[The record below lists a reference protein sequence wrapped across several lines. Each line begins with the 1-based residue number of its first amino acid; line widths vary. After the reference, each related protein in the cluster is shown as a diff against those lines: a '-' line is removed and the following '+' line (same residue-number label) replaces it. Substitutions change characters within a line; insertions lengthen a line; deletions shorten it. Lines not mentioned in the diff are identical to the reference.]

1 MASELRLQRSLAQH
15 HGKCDVLLASSSVR
29 LLESQLYSLV
39 SQNPGRCGD
48 VYVTIEGGEA
58 LADIAKRIAKRPLVD
73 IVPIIRSGGASSGE
87 FGFPLPSRPKGVS
100 ESGPAHFIASYGH
113 FHPAQSRQERLSV
126 LVSPLVSFL
135 CFSVGVTCRVGHR
148 LGSLSQSCLKQS
160 GRHTNQ
166 KVTSTTAE
174 HRTPTPD
181 LAAHSFG

>member
-1 MASELRLQRSLAQH
+1 MGRSLAQH

-29 LLESQLYSLV
+29 LLESQLSSLV

-100 ESGPAHFIASYGH
+100 ESLWDRLADSRLPVGDTARAAAEIVYASLIETH
-113 FHPAQSRQERLSV
+113 SLDETE
-126 LVSPLVSFL
+126 
-135 CFSVGVTCRVGHR
+135 VTDI
-148 LGSLSQSCLKQS
+148 
-160 GRHTNQ
+160 
-166 KVTSTTAE
+166 KV
-174 HRTPTPD
+174 H
-181 LAAHSFG
+181 GK